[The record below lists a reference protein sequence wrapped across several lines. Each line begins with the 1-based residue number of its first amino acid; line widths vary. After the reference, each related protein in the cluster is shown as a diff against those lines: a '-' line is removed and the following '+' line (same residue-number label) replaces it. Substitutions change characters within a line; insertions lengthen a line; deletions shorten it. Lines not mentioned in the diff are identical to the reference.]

1 MKQALSS
8 GGRKVLRW
16 NSGLEIRFDTLWV
29 ALLLVAAGLGF
40 SGLAINVG
48 ATRTGLADFI
58 GLLSGA
64 TLDENQLFALLDV
77 RLPRL
82 VLGFMAGWCVALT
95 GAMLQSLSQNPLADP
110 GLLGLS
116 QGAMVTILLLLV
128 FAPAAPIGLVPV
140 AAILGGLGVAVLLI
154 WLTGGGHSD
163 GLAILLMGIAVET
176 VLSSITSIMI
186 LYLPPETSFAVSDW
200 LAGSLF
206 QASWG
211 NIAALAPWVALSLP
225 AIILLGR
232 VLSCYDLG
240 EETAMSL
247 GEPVPR
253 SKPVILFTSVLL
265 TSAAVTAVGPLAFLG
280 VMAPHLANALAP
292 ATGRARL
299 VLSGL
304 TGGVLVVGADALTR
318 GFAGDIAIPIGLAL
332 TLLGVPLFVI
342 SMRLR
347 AVLTLQRN

>member
-1 MKQALSS
+1 MKRALSTD
-8 GGRKVLRW
+8 GRSVLRW
-16 NSGLEIRFDTLWV
+16 RSGLEIRIDTLW
-29 ALLLVAAGLGF
+29 ATLLLFACATV
-40 SGLAINVG
+40 LASIAVSVG
-48 ATRTGLADFI
+48 ATETGFQD
-58 GLLSGA
+58 LLEFLTGA
-64 TLDENQLFALLDV
+64 RLDESRIFALMEV
-77 RLPRL
+77 RLPRV

-116 QGAMVTILLLLV
+116 QGAMVTILLLLIFV
-128 FAPAAPIGLVPV
+128 PTAPTGLVPA
-140 AAILGGLGVAVLLI
+140 AAILGGLGIAVLLI

-176 VLSSITSIMI
+176 VLSSVTSIMI

-206 QASWG
+206 QASWKV
-211 NIAALAPWVALSLP
+211 IAALALWFALSLP
-225 AIILLGR
+225 AILLLGR
-232 VLSCYDLG
+232 ALSCYDLG

-247 GEPVPR
+247 GEPVQR
-253 SKPVILFTSVLL
+253 SKPLILFTAVLL

-280 VMAPHLANALAP
+280 VMAPHLANAVSP
-292 ATGRARL
+292 STGRARL

-304 TGGVLVVGADALTR
+304 TGGVLVIGADALTR
-318 GFAGDIAIPIGLAL
+318 AIAGNISIPIGLAL
-332 TLLGVPLFVI
+332 TLLGVPLFII

-347 AVLTLQRN
+347 AVFNLQRH

>member
-1 MKQALSS
+1 MKRSIATD
-8 GGRKVLRW
+8 GRKVLRLQ
-16 NSGLEIRFDTLWV
+16 SGLEIRLDTLW
-29 ALLLVAAGLGF
+29 ATGLLCAAALGF
-40 SGLAINVG
+40 SALAISVG
-48 ATRTGLADFI
+48 ATRTGLQDFI
-58 GLLSGA
+58 ALLTGA
-64 TLDENQLFALLDV
+64 KLDEGQLFALLDV

-95 GAMLQSLSQNPLADP
+95 GAMLQSMSQNPLADP

-116 QGAMVTILLLLV
+116 QGSMVTILLLMV

-140 AAILGGLGVAVLLI
+140 AAILGGLGVAALLL
-154 WLTGGGHSD
+154 WLTGGGQSD
-163 GLAILLMGIAVET
+163 GLAIVLMGIAVET
-176 VLSSITSIMI
+176 VLSSVTSIMI

-206 QASWG
+206 QASWDVIG
-211 NIAALAPWVALSLP
+211 ALAPWFALSLP
-225 AIILLGR
+225 AILLLGR
-232 VLSCYDLG
+232 ALRCYDLG

-247 GEPVPR
+247 GEPVR
-253 SKPVILFTSVLL
+253 RTKPVILFTSVLL

-280 VMAPHLANALAP
+280 VMAPHLANALCP
-292 ATGRARL
+292 SSGRARL

-304 TGGVLVVGADALTR
+304 TGGVLVIGADALTR
-318 GFAGDIAIPIGLAL
+318 RFAGDLAIPIGLAL

-347 AVLTLQRN
+347 AVLTQQRT